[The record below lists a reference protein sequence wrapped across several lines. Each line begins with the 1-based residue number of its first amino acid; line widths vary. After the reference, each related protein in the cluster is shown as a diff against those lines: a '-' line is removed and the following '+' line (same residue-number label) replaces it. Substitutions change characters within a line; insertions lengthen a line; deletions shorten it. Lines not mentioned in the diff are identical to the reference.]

1 MNKEQSELETEL
13 LILGIPSVRGNTNNA
28 DKEDKEDKDIVEEEL
43 WDHYSELP
51 NPMWYEYKDKENK
64 E

>member
-1 MNKEQSELETEL
+1 MNKEQSELETQL
-13 LILGIPSVRGNTNNA
+13 LILGIPSVRGNTSNTDN
-28 DKEDKEDKDIVEEEL
+28 KDKDIVEEEL

-51 NPMWYEYKDKENK
+51 NPLWYEYKDKENK

>member
-13 LILGIPSVRGNTNNA
+13 LILGIPSVRGNS
-28 DKEDKEDKDIVEEEL
+28 DKDIVEEEL